1 MRSHL
6 LMPGAQIGQTFTTST
21 GTFTEVPDA
30 LRKQTT
36 VRLNAVI
43 MVTLSSLA
51 GPEANTKADGVSFV
65 GRVKSPARPRCRTS
79 PAATHASYVATTS
92 WI

>member
-6 LMPGAQIGQTFTTST
+6 LMPVVQIGQTFTTST

-30 LRKQTT
+30 LWQKTT

-43 MVTLSSLA
+43 MVTCD
-51 GPEANTKADGVSFV
+51 PTVH
-65 GRVKSPARPRCRTS
+65 R
-79 PAATHASYVATTS
+79 
-92 WI
+92 